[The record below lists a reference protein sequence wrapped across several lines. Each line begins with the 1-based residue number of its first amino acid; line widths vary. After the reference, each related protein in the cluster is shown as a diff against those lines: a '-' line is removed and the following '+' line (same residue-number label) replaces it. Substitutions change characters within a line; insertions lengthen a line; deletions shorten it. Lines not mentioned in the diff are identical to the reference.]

1 MTNALI
7 ATRPESREQ
16 RPMSVIGL
24 VPRAVRLDLEPSQ
37 LPALLDELF
46 TTVEARGSS
55 LREKHERDG
64 AMESE
69 RVTDAGAL
77 LGEYAQILTAIGAES
92 RHHVIDSAVSV
103 TTPIEVADDL
113 VRACAR
119 NACEELAALA
129 RERNSDRS
137 ALSTAA
143 HSAAAW
149 ARTLVDFRYLDEE
162 GPDDAGL

>member
-1 MTNALI
+1 MTSSLI
-7 ATRPESREQ
+7 ATRAENHER

-37 LPALLDELF
+37 LPVLLDELF
-46 TTVEARGSS
+46 TTVEARGGS
-55 LREKHERDG
+55 LREEHERHG
-64 AMESE
+64 SIAAEELS
-69 RVTDAGAL
+69 DAGAL
-77 LGEYAQILTAIGAES
+77 LNEYAQILATIGADS
-92 RHHVIDSAVSV
+92 RRSVIDTPTLIV
-103 TTPIEVADDL
+103 TPIEVADDL

-119 NACEELAALA
+119 NACEDLAALA

-137 ALSTAA
+137 AISTAA
-143 HSAAAW
+143 EAAAAW